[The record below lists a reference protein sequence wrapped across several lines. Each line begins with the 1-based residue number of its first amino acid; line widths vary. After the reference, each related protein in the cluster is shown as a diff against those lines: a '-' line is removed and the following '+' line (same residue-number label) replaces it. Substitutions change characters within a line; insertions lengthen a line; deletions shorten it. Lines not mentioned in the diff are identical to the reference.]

1 MYLIKYCI
9 YYVYLNLWFF
19 FFFSLPFSLS
29 SDVAQ
34 GSSSDTNCLTMSL
47 VECSSYCLERK
58 RRGGEEE
65 EGESAGD
72 VTPFI
77 THLINIVS

>member
-1 MYLIKYCI
+1 M
-9 YYVYLNLWFF
+9 
-19 FFFSLPFSLS
+19 
-29 SDVAQ
+29 AQ

-47 VECSSYCLERK
+47 VECSSYCLERE

-77 THLINIVS
+77 THLISIVSYMVHVHIHTYMPKHDLQ